1 MTSPETERRTEYDRW
16 LTRPSLSAVAVRW
29 AMGTLGQWAVNTPLM
44 RLPEHFGLKA
54 DQRWL
59 DIGCG
64 RGALLRFIDARVGFD
79 RAPVGLDFSTAA
91 LRLAR
96 EDAGGAMMSGSGTPG
111 LAQGSAT
118 ALPFEDESFHLV
130 TCGYVVKHLA
140 DAELDAMLAEVRRV
154 LVGGGLA
161 LIWEFAPTGSARLDA
176 WNRRVLSAGVRAPHL
191 RSVSTLLA
199 HARAAG
205 YEHVRN
211 AQLRPFLLPPIP
223 RASMLIGKAPEG
235 WRPS

>member
-1 MTSPETERRTEYDRW
+1 MTNPEADRRTEYDRW
-16 LTRPSLSAVAVRW
+16 LTSPGLSSLAVRW

-44 RLPEHFGLKA
+44 RIPEHFDLKP

-64 RGALLRFIDARVGFD
+64 RGALLRFIDSRVGFD
-79 RAPVGLDFSTAA
+79 RAPVGLDFSAAA
-91 LRLAR
+91 LQLAR
-96 EDAGGAMMSGSGTPG
+96 EDARDGVGPE

-130 TCGYVVKHLA
+130 TCGYVVKHLT
-140 DAELDAMLAEVRRV
+140 DTELDAMLVEVRRV

-161 LIWEFAPTGSARLDA
+161 LIWEFAPTGSAPLDA
-176 WNRRVLSAGVRAPHL
+176 WNRFVLSPGVRDPQL
-191 RSVSTLLA
+191 RPVRTLLA

>member
-1 MTSPETERRTEYDRW
+1 MTTPPPEAKRRTEYDRW
-16 LTRPSLSAVAVRW
+16 LNRPGLSSLAIRW
-29 AMGTLGQWAVNTPLM
+29 AMSTAGQWAVNTPLM
-44 RLPEHFGLKA
+44 RIPEHFDLKP

-64 RGALLRFIDARVGFD
+64 RGALLRFIDSRVRFD
-79 RAPVGLDFSTAA
+79 RAPVGLDFSAAA

-96 EDAGGAMMSGSGTPG
+96 ADAEGRAGPE
-111 LAQGSAT
+111 LAQGTAT

-130 TCGYVVKHLA
+130 TCGYLVKHLA
-140 DAELDAMLAEVRRV
+140 DAELDAMLVEVRRV

-176 WNRRVLSAGVRAPHL
+176 WNRWVLSRGVGDPQL
-191 RSVSTLLA
+191 RPVRTLLA
-199 HARAAG
+199 HATAAG

-223 RASMLIGKAPEG
+223 RASMLIGKAPAG